1 MKNIVSKIAM
11 ISLATAIMTGCADKA
26 PEAKQEVY
34 KPTFE
39 CTQESVPAPRWTCI
53 PQVTGYYAGVGIANK
68 SAAGMAHMRKVA
80 MMNGRSDLA
89 QQIATQVKDKMQ
101 GFTQTTGNGT
111 NETVDAVTKAIT
123 DQAANFELKDSK
135 AVDMWTAPSGAVYML
150 MTIPE
155 SEVNG
160 ILKNSAKTSFNNDE
174 ARWQDFKATQAFDDL
189 NKEFPTK

>member
-11 ISLATAIMTGCADKA
+11 ISLATAIMTGCADKD
-26 PEAKQEVY
+26 PEVKKEVY

-39 CTQESVPAPRWTCI
+39 CTQESVPAPKWTCI
-53 PQVTGYYAGVGIANK
+53 PQVTGYYAGVGIANN

-123 DQAANFELKDSK
+123 DQAANFKLTNSK

-155 SEVNG
+155 GEVNG
-160 ILKNSAKTSFNNDE
+160 ILKKSAKTSFNNDE

-189 NKEFPTK
+189 NKQFPTN